1 MYTYNTTYSAICTFP
16 STHHRDVEKVITT
29 QRNSSVN
36 DSINREMEGAST
48 STNTSTSTDGNIDP
62 EALKEIAKFELFAI
76 DFKLRQQ
83 GRAQ

>member
-36 DSINREMEGAST
+36 DSITREMEDTCTNTT
-48 STNTSTSTDGNIDP
+48 STTNGNIDP

>member
-1 MYTYNTTYSAICTFP
+1 
-16 STHHRDVEKVITT
+16 
-29 QRNSSVN
+29 
-36 DSINREMEGAST
+36 MEGT
-48 STNTSTSTDGNIDP
+48 SGTNTKSTDEDIDP

>member
-1 MYTYNTTYSAICTFP
+1 MEDTCTNTT
-16 STHHRDVEKVITT
+16 ITT
-29 QRNSSVN
+29 N
-36 DSINREMEGAST
+36 
-48 STNTSTSTDGNIDP
+48 GNIDP

>member
-1 MYTYNTTYSAICTFP
+1 
-16 STHHRDVEKVITT
+16 
-29 QRNSSVN
+29 
-36 DSINREMEGAST
+36 MEGAST
-48 STNTSTSTDGNIDP
+48 SITNTTSTSTDGNIDP